1 MIPVRPRWMD
11 RAACASSPKDVF
23 YPDQIGV
30 PEQKAYREAR
40 KICADCPVIHECLE
54 YALEVEVDQARRYGM
69 FGMTTPR
76 DREKLQCERDAKAAR
91 NMFAR
96 RVSPP
101 IKREGL
107 VQQAL
112 LEALPDPELR
122 EI

>member
-1 MIPVRPRWMD
+1 MD

-40 KICADCPVIHECLE
+40 KICADCPVIQECLE
-54 YALEVEVDQARRYGM
+54 YAMEVETDQARRYGM

-91 NMFAR
+91 TMLAR
-96 RVSPP
+96 RMPVPV
-101 IKREGL
+101 KREGS